1 MTGKNFKMDLTGN
14 ATADFLSIGTPATSD
29 SIDGSPAE
37 DPKVAPAQQ
46 TTDGKKTAVRKKT
59 TAKKAAGKSKNKKT
73 TETAQTT
80 VTTQGIPA
88 GYVLRKEPKS
98 DRLQVLIAPS
108 IKAEL
113 KNKAKADSIS
123 VNELV
128 NRLIEKGLHA
138 H

>member
-1 MTGKNFKMDLTGN
+1 MKDKNFKMNLTGN

-29 SIDGSPAE
+29 SSPAE
-37 DPKVAPAQQ
+37 NPKVAPVQQ
-46 TTDGKKTAVRKKT
+46 TTEPEKKAAARKKT
-59 TAKKAAGKSKNKKT
+59 TAKKAAGKSKKEET
-73 TETAQTT
+73 TETAPTT
-80 VTTQGIPA
+80 LTAQGIPA
-88 GYVLRKEPKS
+88 GYVLKKEPKS

-128 NRLIEKGLHA
+128 NRLIEKGLHES
-138 H
+138 